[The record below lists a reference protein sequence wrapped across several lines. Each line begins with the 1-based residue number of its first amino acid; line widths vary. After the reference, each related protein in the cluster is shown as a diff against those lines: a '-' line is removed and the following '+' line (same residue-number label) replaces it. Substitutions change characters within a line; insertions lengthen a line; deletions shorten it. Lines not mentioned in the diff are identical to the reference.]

1 MAEPISLEP
10 RLEPDSQAL
19 GGGASRRQD
28 LPRDLKEDLARR
40 LRFAGLLICALAPVS
55 LVVTSAVG
63 QLIALEVRVASAVTT
78 VIAGGLVAWIAGRRG
93 ISPDRLLMVGSAFA
107 VFIALVLSLTSV
119 PATWFASY
127 RAGFL
132 WSPVAVWVLVFPLIV
147 PGTRRRTLITAA
159 LAAATEP
166 LVVLGLVLAG
176 RQAMP
181 SGQTFLLNAW
191 PNLLAIALA
200 LVVSSTV
207 YRLGEKLAR
216 ARAMGSYQLVRLLGR
231 GGMGEVWLARHR
243 LLAREAALK
252 IIQPSALGSA
262 SVAEATD
269 IFRRF
274 EREAQATAA
283 LRSPHTVELYD
294 FGIAQDGTFY
304 YVMELLDGIDLDR
317 LVEQDGPLPP
327 ERCVYI
333 LLQACHS
340 LHEAHVRGLVHRD
353 VKPANIFLCRHGT
366 DLDFVKL
373 LDFGLVRE
381 RKRGDQAET
390 VAAAGGKLSGT
401 PAFLAPET
409 LTGSGAADGRADLY
423 GLGCVAYWLL
433 TGRLVFERVSSL
445 ELVAAHATATPVP
458 VQERASRPVPSGL
471 AALVMQCLEKE
482 PHRRPPTARHLAD
495 ALGELG
501 LASRWTE
508 ERRAEWWNARRSSAA
523 GARTSSESARSGE
536 APTVRVVSPRNDP
549 PTAQKT

>member
-1 MAEPISLEP
+1 MADPISLEP
-10 RLEPDSQAL
+10 RLEPDLQAL
-19 GGGASRRQD
+19 GGGASRRED
-28 LPRDLKEDLARR
+28 LPRELKEDLARR
-40 LRFAGLLICALAPVS
+40 LRFAGLLICILAPIS
-55 LVVTSAVG
+55 FAATSAVAG
-63 QLIALEVRVASAVTT
+63 LLPLEVRIVRALATVT
-78 VIAGGLVAWIAGRRG
+78 AGALVAWIAGRRG
-93 ISPDRLLMVGSAFA
+93 SHPDRLLMVGSAFA
-107 VFIALVLSLTSV
+107 VFIALTLALTSV
-119 PATWFASY
+119 PATWFASS

-147 PGTRRRTLITAA
+147 PGTRRRTLVTAV

-166 LVVLGLVLAG
+166 LVVLGLVYAG
-176 RQAMP
+176 RQPMP

-191 PNLLAIALA
+191 PNLLAIVLA

-207 YRLGEKLAR
+207 YRLGERLAR

-269 IFRRF
+269 AFRRF

-294 FGIAQDGTFY
+294 FGIAADGTFY

-333 LLQACHS
+333 LQQACHS
-340 LHEAHVRGLVHRD
+340 LYEAHVRGLVHRD

-373 LDFGLVRE
+373 LDFGLVRQRHRGE
-381 RKRGDQAET
+381 RGEAE
-390 VAAAGGKLSGT
+390 AAAAGKLSGT

-409 LTGSGAADGRADLY
+409 LTGSGAVDGRADLY

-433 TGRLVFERVSSL
+433 TGRLVFERVSSM
-445 ELVAAHATATPVP
+445 EMAVAHATAAPVP
-458 VQERASRPVPSGL
+458 IQQRVREPIPEGL
-471 AALVMQCLEKE
+471 ADLVMRCLEKE
-482 PHRRPPTARHLAD
+482 PHRRPPSARHLAD
-495 ALGELG
+495 ELDRLG
-501 LASRWTE
+501 LAPRWTE
-508 ERRAEWWNARRSSAA
+508 ARRAEWWNARRSSAA
-523 GARTSSESARSGE
+523 GVGASSAATRSDE
-536 APTVRVVSPRNDP
+536 APTVRLVRPRSEP
-549 PTAQKT
+549 PGDQKT

>member
-1 MAEPISLEP
+1 MADLISLEP
-10 RLEPDSQAL
+10 RLEPDLQAL
-19 GGGASRRQD
+19 GSGASRRED
-28 LPRDLKEDLARR
+28 LPRELKEDLARR
-40 LRFAGLLICALAPVS
+40 LRFAGLLICILAPVS
-55 LVVTSAVG
+55 FAVTSAVG
-63 QLIALEVRVASAVTT
+63 QLIALEVRVASAVATA
-78 VIAGGLVAWIAGRRG
+78 IAGALVVWIAGRRG
-93 ISPDRLLMVGSAFA
+93 IHPDRLLMVGSAFA
-107 VFIALVLSLTSV
+107 VFIAFIFALTSV
-119 PATWFASY
+119 PATWFASH

-166 LVVLGLVLAG
+166 LVVLGLVFAG

-181 SGQTFLLNAW
+181 TGQAFLLNAW

-216 ARAMGSYQLVRLLGR
+216 VRAMGSYQLVRLLGR

-243 LLAREAALK
+243 LLARDAALK
-252 IIQPSALGSA
+252 IIQPGALGTA

-269 IFRRF
+269 AFRRF
-274 EREAQATAA
+274 EREARATAA

-294 FGIAQDGTFY
+294 FGVAQDGTFY

-317 LVEQDGPLPP
+317 LVGQDGPVPP

-333 LLQACHS
+333 LQQACHS
-340 LHEAHVRGLVHRD
+340 LYEAHVRGLVHRD
-353 VKPANIFLCRHGT
+353 VKPANVFLCRHGT

-381 RKRGDQAET
+381 RQQGEQAEAE
-390 VAAAGGKLSGT
+390 AAAGAKLSGT

-409 LTGSGAADGRADLY
+409 LTGSGAVDGRADLY

-445 ELVAAHATATPVP
+445 ELAAAHATAAPVP
-458 VQERASRPVPSGL
+458 IQQRATRPIPEGL
-471 AALVMQCLEKE
+471 AALIMQCLEKE

-501 LASRWTE
+501 LASLWTE
-508 ERRAEWWNARRSSAA
+508 ERRAEWWNARRRPPVPGGAPASDGRAEAA
-523 GARTSSESARSGE
+523 
-536 APTVRVVSPRNDP
+536 TVRVVSPGSE
-549 PTAQKT
+549 PTAGQGT

>member
-1 MAEPISLEP
+1 VAEPISLEP
-10 RLEPDSQAL
+10 RLEPDLQAL
-19 GGGASRRQD
+19 GGGASLGED
-28 LPRDLKEDLARR
+28 LPRELKEDLARR
-40 LRFAGLLICALAPVS
+40 LRFAGLLICVLAPIS
-55 LVVTSAVG
+55 FLVTSAVG
-63 QLIALEVRVASAVTT
+63 KLIPLEVRIVSALAAIAS
-78 VIAGGLVAWIAGRRG
+78 GSLVAAIAGRRG
-93 ISPDRLLMVGSAFA
+93 ANPDRLLMVGSAFA
-107 VFIALVLSLTSV
+107 VFIALTLALTSV
-119 PATWFASY
+119 PATWFASS

-147 PGTRRRTLITAA
+147 PGTRRRTLVTAV

-166 LVVLGLVLAG
+166 LVVVGLVYAG
-176 RQAMP
+176 HQPMP
-181 SGQTFLLNAW
+181 SGRTFLLNGW
-191 PNLLAIALA
+191 PNLLAIVLA

-207 YRLGEKLAR
+207 YRLGERLAR
-216 ARAMGSYQLVRLLGR
+216 ARAMGSYQLVRVLGR

-381 RKRGDQAET
+381 RHRGDRTEAET
-390 VAAAGGKLSGT
+390 AADGKLSGT

-409 LTGSGAADGRADLY
+409 LSGSGAVDGRADLY

-433 TGRLVFERVSSL
+433 TGRLVFERVSAL
-445 ELVAAHATATPVP
+445 ELAAAHATATPPDVRARSPITVP
-458 VQERASRPVPSGL
+458 DALGEVVMHCL
-471 AALVMQCLEKE
+471 AKE
-482 PHRRPPTARHLAD
+482 PHRRPATARHLAD
-495 ALGELG
+495 ALAATG
-501 LASRWTE
+501 LQQGWTE
-508 ERRAEWWNARRSSAA
+508 ARRHAWWTTHKPASGSRGETASGDEA
-523 GARTSSESARSGE
+523 GA
-536 APTVRVVSPRNDP
+536 APTVPQRLRTTS
-549 PTAQKT
+549 